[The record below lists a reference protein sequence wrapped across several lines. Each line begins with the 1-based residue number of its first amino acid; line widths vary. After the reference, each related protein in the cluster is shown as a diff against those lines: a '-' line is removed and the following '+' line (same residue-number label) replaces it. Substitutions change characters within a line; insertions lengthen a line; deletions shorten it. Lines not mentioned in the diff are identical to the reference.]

1 MAKLKTDILMV
12 SKLVQVTLEHIT
24 KMLKMYDLP
33 SWEELDKDLQE
44 ELVEAIKMAASP
56 LILVEQA
63 LIDMEC
69 GDDGTAGS
77 DDDD

>member
-1 MAKLKTDILMV
+1 MAKLKTDTLIV

-24 KMLKMYDLP
+24 EVLEMYDLP

-56 LILVEQA
+56 RRLVEQA
-63 LIDMEC
+63 LDDVEY
-69 GDDGTAGS
+69 GDDDTAGS
-77 DDDD
+77 DHDD